1 MAEYEIKDGVC
12 IIPEGTTEIG
22 DLAFLNKDALTN
34 IVIPDSVTEIGEWAF
49 KSCGLTS
56 VVIPDSVTKIGDN
69 AFSDCRAL
77 TSIKVAEDNPKYDS
91 RGGCNA
97 IIETESNKLLF
108 GCQSTVIPDSV
119 TEIGRSAFSKCC
131 ALTSIE
137 IPSSVTEIGRW
148 AFLECTGLTSVVI
161 PDSVTKIGDEAF
173 LYCQALTSI
182 KVADDNPKYDSR
194 GGCNAIIETESNKLL
209 FGCQSTVIPD
219 SVTEIGGSAF
229 SHCCALTSIE
239 IPSSVTEIGRWA
251 FYECTGLTSV
261 VIPDSVT
268 NIGYSAFSG
277 CTGLTSVVIPA
288 SVIEMAKTAF
298 YLCPNL
304 TSITVTEGNKVYDSR
319 ENCNAIIRTM
329 DNKLVVGCVSTVI
342 PNSVTSIGESAFEG
356 CTGLTSVVIPNSV
369 TSIGESAFK
378 GCTGLTSVVIPN
390 SVTSIGESAFN
401 GTGLTSI
408 SIPSVKKIEDETFSE
423 CENLE
428 EVTLAAGIN
437 KIEDW
442 AFNNCSKLSRINVPA
457 KKADYYKKRLPE
469 NLHHLIVEMEPVKKS
484 KKSN

>member
-1 MAEYEIKDGVC
+1 MAKYEIKDGVC

-22 DLAFLNKDALTN
+22 AFAFFNNDALTN

-56 VVIPDSVTKIGDN
+56 VVIPDSVTKIGDDAFSDCCALTSVVISN
-69 AFSDCRAL
+69 SVTKIGRNVFSDCRAL

-119 TEIGRSAFSKCC
+119 TKIGRNAFSDCC

-137 IPSSVTEIGRW
+137 IPTSVTE
-148 AFLECTGLTSVVI
+148 
-161 PDSVTKIGDEAF
+161 IGDEAF

-219 SVTEIGGSAF
+219 SVAEIGGSAF
-229 SHCCALTSIE
+229 SHCCALTNIE

-251 FYECTGLTSV
+251 FFGCTGLTSV

-268 NIGYSAFSG
+268 NIGYSAFDN

-298 YLCPNL
+298 YLCSNL

-342 PNSVTSIGESAFEG
+342 PNSVTSIGESAF
-356 CTGLTSVVIPNSV
+356 
-369 TSIGESAFK
+369 K

-401 GTGLTSI
+401 NCTGLTSVVIPNSVTSIGESAFSGTGLTSI
-408 SIPSVKKIEDETFSE
+408 SIPSVKKIEDETFSG
-423 CENLE
+423 CEDLE

-442 AFNNCSKLSRINVPA
+442 AFHKCSKLSRINVPA

-469 NLHHLIVEMEPVKKS
+469 KLHELIVEMEPEKKT
-484 KKSN
+484 KKK